1 MEIWDIYDEN
11 MNKTGK
17 TMERDNWSMQPGE
30 YHVSVLG
37 VVQRPD
43 KKYLIT
49 QRKMDKPWG
58 AGWWEFPGGAVR
70 AGEEPEAAVR
80 REVAE
85 ETGLDV
91 SDVAAEK
98 VLTYKRE
105 DPNDDNNYFMSS
117 TGSSLTPTSL
127 WSRFR
132 KRRSRTSRLPMWLE
146 SGPWQTR
153 ASSSTTTAL
162 VPFSSRAITSCR
174 KPIRS

>member
-1 MEIWDIYDEN
+1 MPMEMWDIYDEH

-17 TMERDNWSMQPGE
+17 TMERANWNMQPGE

-105 DPNDDNNYFMSS
+105 DPNDDNNYFMVVYKFELDADESMVAVQEEEVEDFAFADVTKIKSLADDGIFLHYSS
-117 TGSSLTPTSL
+117 VSSI
-127 WSRFR
+127 F
-132 KRRSRTSRLPMWLE
+132 E
-146 SGPWQTR
+146 
-153 ASSSTTTAL
+153 
-162 VPFSSRAITSCR
+162 
-174 KPIRS
+174 

>member
-91 SDVAAEK
+91 VA
-98 VLTYKRE
+98 
-105 DPNDDNNYFMSS
+105 
-117 TGSSLTPTSL
+117 
-127 WSRFR
+127 
-132 KRRSRTSRLPMWLE
+132 
-146 SGPWQTR
+146 
-153 ASSSTTTAL
+153 
-162 VPFSSRAITSCR
+162 
-174 KPIRS
+174 